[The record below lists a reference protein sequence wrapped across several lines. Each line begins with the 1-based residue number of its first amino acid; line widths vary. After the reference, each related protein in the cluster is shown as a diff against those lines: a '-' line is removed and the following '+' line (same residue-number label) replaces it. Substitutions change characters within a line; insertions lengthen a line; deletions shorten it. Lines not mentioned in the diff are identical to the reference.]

1 MEDVLRIDRIL
12 DFCDVPQ
19 LLWQEMPLIHCIFA
33 FCTMMRRFIAI
44 REFVSL
50 HIGLNLFSG

>member
-19 LLWQEMPLIHCIFA
+19 LFVARDAFHCIFA

-50 HIGLNLFSG
+50 HVGLNLF